1 MKERKR
7 KERKMRW
14 KWMRSNQISNNE
26 KSENKECQII
36 TRNSKWYDSC
46 STIFEGSEKREQ
58 EKE

>member
-1 MKERKR
+1 
-7 KERKMRW
+7 
-14 KWMRSNQISNNE
+14 MRSNHILNNE
-26 KSENKECQII
+26 KRNSCLEGHHKKSENKECQII